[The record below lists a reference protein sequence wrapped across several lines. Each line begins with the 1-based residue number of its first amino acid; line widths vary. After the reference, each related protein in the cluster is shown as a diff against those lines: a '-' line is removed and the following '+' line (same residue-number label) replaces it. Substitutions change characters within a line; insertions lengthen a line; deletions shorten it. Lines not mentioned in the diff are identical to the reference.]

1 MSIAIIDYGSGNL
14 KSVAKAFDR
23 CVRDEG
29 LSLDVELVCDPEKVR
44 RSSQIVLPGVGAF
57 ADCKAGLTALDGMI
71 DVLAEVV
78 QSDARPFMGICV
90 GMQLMAEFGY
100 EHGKHT
106 GLGWLEGVVKT
117 LEPINNSIKIPH
129 MGWNELDIIN
139 GHHPLFAGFK
149 NKQHV
154 YFVHS
159 YHMICNNSDDV
170 MAKTDYGGSIS
181 AIVGRDNMVGTQ
193 FHPEKSQRVGLKLIS
208 NFIKWKP

>member
-44 RSSQIVLPGVGAF
+44 RSSHIVLPGVGAF
-57 ADCKAGLTALDGMI
+57 ADCKAGLTALDGMV

-100 EHGKHT
+100 EHGEHT
-106 GLGWLEGVVKT
+106 GLGWLEG
-117 LEPINNSIKIPH
+117 
-129 MGWNELDIIN
+129 G
-139 GHHPLFAGFK
+139 
-149 NKQHV
+149 
-154 YFVHS
+154 
-159 YHMICNNSDDV
+159 
-170 MAKTDYGGSIS
+170 
-181 AIVGRDNMVGTQ
+181 
-193 FHPEKSQRVGLKLIS
+193 
-208 NFIKWKP
+208 